1 MISRGMV
8 GLRFE
13 LSRSIG
19 FANPAVARFG
29 LAGTFAM
36 LKREK
41 DTNGARMDAIDALTT
56 RRSPAQFAEPAPD
69 DESLA
74 EILRAAMRAPDHG
87 KLKPWRFI
95 VLRGDARKRFGDVM
109 AEAMKRR
116 EPDVPANML
125 ERERE
130 KPLRAPL
137 IVVLAVAVQEG
148 HKIPVVEQ
156 LLSAGAA
163 AQNIMVAAHALGYG
177 AAWKT
182 GAPAYDNF
190 VKETLGLA
198 PSDAIA
204 GFLYLGTP
212 AMKPAALPQPE
223 LSSFVRHWNG

>member
-1 MISRGMV
+1 M
-8 GLRFE
+8 E
-13 LSRSIG
+13 
-19 FANPAVARFG
+19 
-29 LAGTFAM
+29 
-36 LKREK
+36 
-41 DTNGARMDAIDALTT
+41 AIDALTT

-69 DESLA
+69 DEALA

-95 VLRGDARKRFGDVM
+95 VLRGDARRRFGDVM

-137 IVVLAVAVQEG
+137 IVVLAAAIQEG

-156 LLSAGAA
+156 LLAAGAA
-163 AQNIMVAAHALGYG
+163 AQNVMVAAHALGFG

-182 GAPAYDNF
+182 GAPAYDAF

-198 PSDAIA
+198 PSDAIV

-212 AMKPAALPQPE
+212 AATPPKLPQAE
-223 LSSFVRHWNG
+223 LSAYLRHWNG

>member
-1 MISRGMV
+1 
-8 GLRFE
+8 
-13 LSRSIG
+13 
-19 FANPAVARFG
+19 
-29 LAGTFAM
+29 
-36 LKREK
+36 
-41 DTNGARMDAIDALTT
+41 MDAIDALTT

-69 DESLA
+69 DETLA
-74 EILRAAMRAPDHG
+74 EILRAAIRAPDHG
-87 KLKPWRFI
+87 KLRPWRFI

-109 AEAMKRR
+109 VEAMKRR

-137 IVVLAVAVQEG
+137 IVVLAAAIKEG

-156 LLSAGAA
+156 LLAAGAA
-163 AQNIMVAAHALGYG
+163 AQNIMLAAHALGFG

-190 VKETLGLA
+190 VKETLGLT
-198 PSDAIA
+198 PSDAIV

-212 AMKPAALPQPE
+212 ATMPAALPQPE
-223 LSSFVRHWNG
+223 LSSFVRNWNG

>member
-1 MISRGMV
+1 MPWLGDSA
-8 GLRFE
+8 LAA
-13 LSRSIG
+13 SI
-19 FANPAVARFG
+19 
-29 LAGTFAM
+29 AM
-36 LKREK
+36 LKRDE
-41 DTNGARMDAIDALTT
+41 DWNGAPMDAIDALTT

-69 DESLA
+69 DASLG

-116 EPDVPANML
+116 EPEVPPNML

-137 IVVLAVAVQEG
+137 IVVLAVAIQEG
-148 HKIPVVEQ
+148 HKIPVIEQ

-212 AMKPAALPQPE
+212 ATVPAALPQPE
-223 LSSFVRHWNG
+223 ISNYVRNWNG